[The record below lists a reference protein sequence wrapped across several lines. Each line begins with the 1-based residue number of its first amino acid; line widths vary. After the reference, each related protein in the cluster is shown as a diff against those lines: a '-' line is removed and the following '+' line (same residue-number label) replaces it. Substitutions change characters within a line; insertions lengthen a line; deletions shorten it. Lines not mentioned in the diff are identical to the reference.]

1 MNKMC
6 ILNLNKQELKK
17 MLVPNRDLLQKKLDE
32 AVVEFLA
39 DSGVALRVVELD
51 SFKKLFKIVNPNID
65 IKS

>member
-1 MNKMC
+1 
-6 ILNLNKQELKK
+6 
-17 MLVPNRDLLQKKLDE
+17 MLVLNRELVQKKLDE

>member
-1 MNKMC
+1 
-6 ILNLNKQELKK
+6 

-39 DSGVALRVVELD
+39 DSGVAVRVVELD